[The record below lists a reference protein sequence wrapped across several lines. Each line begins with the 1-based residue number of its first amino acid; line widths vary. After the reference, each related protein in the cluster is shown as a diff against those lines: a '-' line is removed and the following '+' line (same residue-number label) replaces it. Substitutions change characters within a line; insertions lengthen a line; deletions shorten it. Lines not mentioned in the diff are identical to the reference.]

1 MAGKKISPKDFMI
14 CFSEARKQG
23 LKGDQLLDAVMA
35 CVRRRASEEGESG
48 EKS

>member
-1 MAGKKISPKDFMI
+1 MAGKKITPKDFMV
-14 CFSEARKQG
+14 CFGEARRQG

-35 CVRRRASEEGESG
+35 CVRRRTEAGGG